1 MESNEIKCPNCGVI
15 FKVDESYYAAIVR
28 QVHDK
33 EFNEELEK
41 RIRELQE
48 SSESKNKLQITQL
61 EKMHTDELAD
71 ISRKLSEKDNTIND
85 LEGQIKRKNSEKDI
99 AVIKALEEERE
110 KQNKELAD
118 RNRKITELETQLK
131 VKDSEKEL
139 EISKLRAE
147 FDGQLKNKDKEK
159 ELSVFNAVSGKEA
172 EIIKLRGELEA
183 NASKK
188 EIEIQNAVSK
198 KDIEIS
204 EKERAITEL
213 EGKLANKDNEIAL
226 KEKSITEKYVLE
238 LKLKDDQIDQLR
250 DFRAKQSTKM
260 IGESLEQHCQYIFN
274 KNRAMAFPKAYFEKD
289 NDIRTGSKGDFIFR
303 ENTEDNIEL
312 LSIMFEMKNESETTA
327 TKHKNEDFFKELDK
341 DRHEKNCEY
350 AVLVSLLEPENDL
363 YNDGI
368 VDVSYKYPKMYVVRP
383 QFFLAIISFLRNAA
397 LSSLE
402 YRRKYEKISSQQI
415 DVNNFEK
422 EMNDFK
428 KGFGQNFKWAKDR
441 FDEAI
446 EEIDKSI
453 THLNKIKQALTT
465 SCTQLQR
472 ANDKVEDLSIK
483 KLTQNA
489 PSVRKMF
496 DEARL
501 GEPVIHEAEAEEK

>member
-1 MESNEIKCPNCGVI
+1 MEKKHI
-15 FKVDESYYAAIVR
+15 
-28 QVHDK
+28 
-33 EFNEELEK
+33 
-41 RIRELQE
+41 
-48 SSESKNKLQITQL
+48 
-61 EKMHTDELAD
+61 DELTD
-71 ISRKLSEKDNTIND
+71 ISKKLSEKDNTIND
-85 LEGQIKRKNSEKDI
+85 LKGQIKRKDSEKDM
-99 AVIKALEEERE
+99 AVIKALEEARE

-118 RNRKITELETQLK
+118 RNRQITELETKLE

-303 ENTEDNIEL
+303 EKTEDNIEL